1 MQKHLSLRLALLLV
15 ALLPA
20 AASAQALPWSG
31 HWVNTDPADYGLAV
45 LAFAPSGQVDLL
57 MPAPQFSAT
66 YKLDANHVVTRMSDG
81 STDASLSL
89 RGDSL
94 AEPNNRVVWVR
105 MSPAPQTGSAV
116 GTWHAA
122 ASSPMESF
130 MTLRSD
136 GAVVLEVGFPMTA
149 AAHGDTLR
157 LTSDKLPAMTYTVRQ
172 SGDTMHVVDMAGKDR
187 RFIRRPWGCLSVGA
201 GTAPASECR

>member
-1 MQKHLSLRLALLLV
+1 MQKHLPLRLALLLV
-15 ALLPA
+15 TLLPA
-20 AASAQALPWSG
+20 AAGAQALPWSG
-31 HWVNTDPADYGLAV
+31 RWVNTDPADFGVAI
-45 LAFAPSGQVDLL
+45 LAFTPSGQVDLL

-66 YKLDANHVVTRMSDG
+66 YTLADNHVVTRMSDG

-94 AEPNNRVVWVR
+94 VEPNNRVVWVR
-105 MSPAPQTGSAV
+105 MHGASPTAGAL
-116 GTWHAA
+116 GTWHAT
-122 ASSPMESF
+122 ASSPIESF

-136 GAVVLEVGFPMTA
+136 GVVVLEVGFPMTA

-172 SGDTMHVVDMAGKDR
+172 SGDTMHVVDMMGRDR
-187 RFIRRPWGCLSVGA
+187 QFIRRPWGCLSIGA
-201 GTAPASECR
+201 GTVPPSECR